1 MTIKQ
6 RSLVTVTK
14 LALVAYLYNLAKVS
28 TFVPSADMERS
39 IARLE
44 TARQKREGGGFLVRR
59 PVGDRIDFGKC
70 DPFLMLDHMG
80 PVEYGPGEAVGAPDH
95 PHRGFE
101 TVTYMIEG
109 ILTFAT

>member
-1 MTIKQ
+1 MNVDQHFVI
-6 RSLVTVTK
+6 VTK
-14 LALVAYLYNLAKVS
+14 LIIVVYIYSISIATVVFCKREE
-28 TFVPSADMERS
+28 MERS

-59 PVGDRIDFGKC
+59 PVGDKIDFSAC

-80 PVEYGPGEAVGAPDH
+80 PADYGPGEAVGAPDH

-109 ILTFAT
+109 IL